1 VRILADE
8 DVEFPIIERLR
19 IDGHA
24 VAAIVEQ
31 APGSPDITILERAV
45 RENVLLLTA
54 DRDFGDY
61 VFRDRRPAPIAG
73 IVLYRLGNSFNLDE
87 KATIVGDTFAQH
99 GAGEFAAHFTVI
111 DGAKV
116 RFRPLP

>member
-1 VRILADE
+1 MRILADE

-19 IDGHA
+19 IDGHS

-31 APGSPDITILERAV
+31 SPGSPDLAILDRAA

-61 VFRDRRPAPIAG
+61 IFRDRRPAPTAG
-73 IVLYRLGNSFNLDE
+73 VMLYRLGDDFTPEE
-87 KATIVGDTFAQH
+87 KASLIGDVFAVH
-99 GAGEFAAHFTVI
+99 SVGEFANHFAVI
-111 DGAKV
+111 DGNKV